1 MFLWCQSF
9 TTELISLLWILWLLG
24 NSDLCQSCLNSVYC
38 FNIFS
43 YRTFS
48 QQCYNIEDLILRD
61 CLKITNKTCEYLST
75 AATRLVKL
83 DIDSCH
89 KITDEG
95 LKKVGYVR
103 KVFLIYFTFLQSN
116 QKFAIN
122 YLSIYLSIYLP
133 TCLLFISLSICII
146 YIRRCKTT
154 KI

>member
-1 MFLWCQSF
+1 MFLWCHSF
-9 TTELISLLWILWLLG
+9 TTKLISLLALFIWLLG
-24 NSDLCQSCLNSVYC
+24 NSDECQSCYSVYC

-89 KITDEG
+89 RITDEG
-95 LKKVGYVR
+95 LKKVGYVQQ
-103 KVFLIYFTFLQSN
+103 VFFFLI
-116 QKFAIN
+116 
-122 YLSIYLSIYLP
+122 LP
-133 TCLLFISLSICII
+133 SCI
-146 YIRRCKTT
+146 
-154 KI
+154 KIKNLP